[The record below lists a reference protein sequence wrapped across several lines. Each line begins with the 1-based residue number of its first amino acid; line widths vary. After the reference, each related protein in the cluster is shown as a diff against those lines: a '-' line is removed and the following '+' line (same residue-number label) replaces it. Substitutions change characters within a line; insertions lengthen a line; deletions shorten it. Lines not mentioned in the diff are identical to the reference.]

1 MPRRGL
7 LEMYYCRSK
16 EVTLR
21 VLQQGAWDHK
31 QSPWKPHGRSLSTYI
46 QSYLRSFCLE
56 DKPPN
61 HGEFLAP
68 SPFGIAWC
76 RPNKLRR
83 IRVKLTNAFESAED
97 CFAKL
102 DDDGGGSINRKEMV
116 MGLFALGVWLHPS
129 ESDALIQQ
137 LDSDGGGEIE
147 LDELQDFWNNYIFDG
162 WK

>member
-1 MPRRGL
+1 MES
-7 LEMYYCRSK
+7 EMYYCRSK

-68 SPFGIAWC
+68 SPCIHTHTHTYTHLPSKSMSSSFSL
-76 RPNKLRR
+76 RPTSLSSGNSRAS
-83 IRVKLTNAFESAED
+83 V
-97 CFAKL
+97 
-102 DDDGGGSINRKEMV
+102 
-116 MGLFALGVWLHPS
+116 
-129 ESDALIQQ
+129 
-137 LDSDGGGEIE
+137 
-147 LDELQDFWNNYIFDG
+147 
-162 WK
+162 